1 MRLEKPDGSTA
12 TSSSAMET
20 SDTTSR
26 STHPEVEG
34 GAARGRGS
42 WRASEEQRATVV
54 EVGGQGGEVGDGT
67 VLGDTAVRW
76 KLGHFVGAPGMVI
89 AGESPTVLGA
99 ELKIGTVIP

>member
-1 MRLEKPDGSTA
+1 MLRRAKA
-12 TSSSAMET
+12 A
-20 SDTTSR
+20 
-26 STHPEVEG
+26 HEG
-34 GAARGRGS
+34 G
-42 WRASEEQRATVV
+42 V
-54 EVGGQGGEVGDGT
+54 EMILAPNTDLVGMFEVGDGT